1 MAGTRLHLNPD
12 DRQFLAAASA
22 LIMANPF
29 EVNRR
34 QVAALVPASALA
46 IPDGHHALTAL
57 FPVLSARLDRL
68 SQRNAGSLTQY
79 AGEERQ
85 WLADARLFCGY
96 HRFLPELDRS
106 IERELAQ
113 PRQSVPIPCADKAL
127 ALLREQ
133 GFGQTEAVRYF
144 GLFYQLR
151 RAYTFIDSALIGS
164 SPCMHQLRRA
174 LWNNVFGRDMRVY
187 ERFLWNRME
196 DFSTLLLGETGSG
209 KGSAAA
215 AIGRSVF
222 IPFDPISNRFQHGV
236 TDTFIAVNLAEFPE
250 SLIES
255 ELFGH
260 RKGAFTGAVD
270 DHQGVFARC
279 SLYGSLL
286 LDEIGDASLSV
297 QIKLLRVLQ
306 ERSFTPVGSHKP
318 QRFSGRVI
326 AATHQ
331 SLAELRQQGKF
342 RQDFFYRLC
351 SDAITVP
358 PLRQRLA
365 EMPAELDLLAQA
377 LVTRLL
383 GSSSSEAVDLVL
395 TALRRDLPAE
405 YAWPGNVRELE
416 QAIRRILLTGRYSEE
431 RATAPSGHDLWRQ
444 LQAGSLDARGL
455 LASYCALLYQRCGNY
470 EEVARRTG
478 LDRRTVRKHLYGSKK
493 LSNEM
498 TFTT

>member
-1 MAGTRLHLNPD
+1 MAGNKLHLNPD
-12 DRQFLAAASA
+12 DRSFLAAASA

-29 EVNRR
+29 EVTRS
-34 QVAALVPASALA
+34 QIAILVAASALA
-46 IPDGHHALTAL
+46 TIGDSHPMNALL
-57 FPVLSARLDRL
+57 PSLIQRLDRL
-68 SQRNAGSLTQY
+68 TQRHAGSLAQY
-79 AGEERQ
+79 ADEERQ
-85 WLADARLFCGY
+85 WLADAWLFHDY
-96 HRFLPELDRS
+96 HRFVPELDRL
-106 IERELAQ
+106 IEQELAHPDQ
-113 PRQSVPIPCADKAL
+113 PATVSFAAEAL

-133 GFGQTEAVRYF
+133 GFSAAEAVRYF

-151 RAYTFIDSALIGS
+151 RTYTFIDRALIGS
-164 SPCMHQLRRA
+164 SPCMGALRRA

-187 ERFLWNRME
+187 EGYLWNRME

-209 KGSAAA
+209 KGAAA
-215 AIGRSVF
+215 VAIGRSVY
-222 IPFDPISNRFQHGV
+222 IPLDPASNRFRHRF
-236 TDTFIAVNLAEFPE
+236 TDTFIAINLAEFPE

-260 RKGAFTGAVD
+260 RKGAFTGAVE

-279 SLYGSLL
+279 SPCSSLF
-286 LDEIGDASLSV
+286 LDEIGDASLGV

-306 ERSFTPVGSHKP
+306 ERTFTPVGSHKP

-342 RQDFFYRLC
+342 REDFFYRLC
-351 SDAITVP
+351 SDVITVP

-365 EMPAELDLLAQA
+365 ETPAELDLLAAA

-383 GSSSSEAVDLVL
+383 GAASPEADELVL
-395 TALRRDLPAE
+395 TALRRDLPAD

-416 QAIRRILLTGRYSEE
+416 QAVRRILLTGRYAGESAAASTE
-431 RATAPSGHDLWRQ
+431 ADFWRQ
-444 LQAGSLDARGL
+444 AQAGALDARGL
-455 LASYCALLYQRCGNY
+455 LARYCTLLYQRCGSY

-478 LDRRTVRKHLYGSKK
+478 LDRRTVRKHLHAAGAQSEEP
-493 LSNEM
+493 NA
-498 TFTT
+498 

>member
-1 MAGTRLHLNPD
+1 MAGTRLRLEPD
-12 DRQFLAAASA
+12 DRQFLAAASD

-34 QVAALVPASALA
+34 QVAALVPASALT
-46 IPDGHHALTAL
+46 ITDGHHALSAL
-57 FPVLSARLDRL
+57 FPVLMARLDRL

-79 AGEERQ
+79 GGEERQ
-85 WLADARLFCGY
+85 WLADARLFYGY
-96 HRFLPELDRS
+96 YRFLPALDRL
-106 IERELAQ
+106 IDHELTQ
-113 PRQSVPIPCADKAL
+113 LRPLTPVTFADEAL

-133 GFGQTEAVRYF
+133 GFGQVEAVRYF

-151 RAYTFIDSALIGS
+151 RAYRFIDSALIGS

-174 LWNNVFGRDMRVY
+174 LWNNVFGCDMRVY
-187 ERFLWNRME
+187 ERYLWNRMD

-222 IPFDPISNRFQHGV
+222 IPFDPAGNRFQHSV
-236 TDTFIAVNLAEFPE
+236 ADTFIAVNLAEFPE

-270 DHQGVFARC
+270 DRQGMFARC
-279 SLYGSLL
+279 SPYGSLF
-286 LDEIGDASLSV
+286 LDEIGDASLGV

-318 QRFSGRVI
+318 QRFAGRVI

-331 SLAELRQQGKF
+331 SLDELRQQGKF

-351 SDAITVP
+351 SDIITVP

-365 EMPAELDLLAQA
+365 ETPAELDLLVDAVVA
-377 LVTRLL
+377 RLL
-383 GSSSSEAVDLVL
+383 GSSSPAAVDLVL
-395 TALRRDLPAE
+395 TSLHRDLAAD
-405 YAWPGNVRELE
+405 YDWPGNVRELE
-416 QAIRRILLTGRYSEE
+416 QAARRILLTGRYTGE
-431 RATAPSGHDLWRQ
+431 RTDLSPERQFWRRIQ
-444 LQAGSLDARGL
+444 SGSLDARGL
-455 LASYCALLYQRCGNY
+455 LANYCALLYQQCRNY

-478 LDRRTVRKHLYGSKK
+478 LDRRTVRKYLGG
-493 LSNEM
+493 LIVP
-498 TFTT
+498 

>member
-1 MAGTRLHLNPD
+1 MAGSRRHLDPD
-12 DRQFLAAASA
+12 DRPFLAAASA

-29 EVNRR
+29 EVTRQ
-34 QVAALVPASALA
+34 QVAPLAPASALA
-46 IPDGHHALTAL
+46 AIGDDHPLTAL
-57 FPVLSARLDRL
+57 LPTLAARLDRL
-68 SQRNAGSLTQY
+68 VQRNAGSVAQY

-85 WLADARLFCGY
+85 WLADAWLFHGY
-96 HRFLPELDRS
+96 HRFLPELDRL
-106 IERELAQ
+106 IERELAHPGQ
-113 PRQSVPIPCADKAL
+113 AAAVAFADDAL

-133 GFGQTEAVRYF
+133 GFGEAEATRYL
-144 GLFYQLR
+144 GLYYQLR
-151 RAYTFIDSALIGS
+151 RAYYFIDSSLIGP
-164 SPCMHQLRRA
+164 SPCMRELRRA

-187 ERFLWNRME
+187 ERYLWNRME

-222 IPFDPISNRFQHGV
+222 IPFDPASKRFRHSF

-279 SLYGSLL
+279 SPYGSLF
-286 LDEIGDASLSV
+286 LDEIGDASLGV

-306 ERSFTPVGSHKP
+306 ERTFAPVGSHKP

-331 SLAELRQQGKF
+331 ALAELRQQGQF
-342 RQDFFYRLC
+342 REDFFYRLC
-351 SDAITVP
+351 SDVIIVP

-365 EMPAELDLLAQA
+365 ETPAELNLLVQA

-383 GSSSSEAVDLVL
+383 GSASPEAADLVL
-395 TALRRDLPAE
+395 TALRRDLPAD
-405 YAWPGNVRELE
+405 YVWSGNVRELE
-416 QAIRRILLTGRYSEE
+416 QAVRRILLTGRYAGEL
-431 RATAPSGHDLWRQ
+431 TAANTDFWRQ
-444 LQAGSLDARGL
+444 AQAGALNAREL
-455 LASYCALLYQRCGNY
+455 LANYCALLYQRCGNY

-478 LDRRTVRKHLYGSKK
+478 LDRRTVRKHLQAAMARSRALKA
-493 LSNEM
+493 
-498 TFTT
+498 

>member
-1 MAGTRLHLNPD
+1 MAGTQLRLEPD

-29 EVNRR
+29 DVSRR

-46 IPDGHHALTAL
+46 AVGDHHALTAL
-57 FPVLSARLDRL
+57 FPVLAARLDRL

-85 WLADARLFCGY
+85 WLADARLFYGY
-96 HRFLPELDRS
+96 HRFLPDLDRL
-106 IERELAQ
+106 IGQELAQ
-113 PRQSVPIPCADKAL
+113 PRQPTPAAFADAAL

-133 GFGQTEAVRYF
+133 GFNQTEAVRYF

-151 RAYTFIDSALIGS
+151 RAYRFIDSALIGS
-164 SPCMHQLRRA
+164 SPCMRQFRRA
-174 LWNNVFGRDMRVY
+174 LWNNIFGCDLRVY
-187 ERFLWNRME
+187 ERYLWNRME

-222 IPFDPISNRFQHGV
+222 IPFDPASNRFQHGV
-236 TDTFIAVNLAEFPE
+236 ADTFLTVNLAEFPE

-279 SLYGSLL
+279 SPYGSLF
-286 LDEIGDASLSV
+286 LDEIGDASLGV

-306 ERSFTPVGSHKP
+306 ERAFTPVGSHKP
-318 QRFSGRVI
+318 QRFCGRVI

-331 SLAELRQQGKF
+331 PLAELRRQGRF

-358 PLRQRLA
+358 PLRQRLS
-365 EMPAELDLLAQA
+365 ETPAELELLTQALLA
-377 LVTRLL
+377 RLL
-383 GSSSSEAVDLVL
+383 GSNSAEAVDLVL
-395 TALRRDLPAE
+395 TALRRDLPAD
-405 YAWPGNVRELE
+405 YGWPGNVRELE
-416 QAIRRILLTGRYSEE
+416 QAARRILLTGRYCGECPDESPESEF
-431 RATAPSGHDLWRQ
+431 WRQ
-444 LQAGSLDARGL
+444 LQSGLLDARAL
-455 LASYCALLYQRCGNY
+455 VANYCALLYQRSSNY

-478 LDRRTVRKHLYGSKK
+478 LDRRTVRKHLQTHRMMKTK
-493 LSNEM
+493 NPAL
-498 TFTT
+498 